1 MKNSH
6 DESVSGKHAHRGHF
20 TQALGA
26 FGSATLISRIL
37 GYARDAAVAAYF
49 GGGYQT
55 DAFYA
60 AFKIPNL
67 LRRFLGEGSLTSAFV
82 PVFTQTLRNK
92 GKEEAERLFDAVFT
106 GLLVVLTAIVLLG
119 ILFAPQV
126 TQLMSWGFTRDPQIF
141 ALTVRLTRLTFP
153 FLVLICL
160 AALVTAV
167 LNSCGVFFVPA
178 VAPSGLSIGEIA
190 FIVFVATRMGDPIS
204 GLAIAAVVGVGIHF
218 VWQLPALYKAGY
230 RLRFVKPFAHP
241 EVKAIFFLMVP
252 TIIGLCADQ
261 VNSFVDQFCA
271 SFLQVGAIT
280 ALYNSNRVMQLP
292 LALFG
297 VAVASVALP
306 ALSHNATDE
315 QLPVFKEMLG
325 FSLRIA
331 NYVLIPSFVGLTAV
345 GIPIVK
351 LLFQHG
357 HFKPE
362 FTYLTYSAMV
372 GFSVGL
378 PAYSATRILASAFYA
393 RKNTK
398 TPVRVAFQAM
408 TVNAVLDFAL
418 MWKWNVGGLAFATSA
433 AGWYQAIV
441 LFWLL
446 RKEMGL
452 LGGKE
457 ILRSFVFSSIA
468 GVAMGAVCYG
478 LSFYVLAK
486 LHVSLNVL
494 ISVAAGSLFYLLLS
508 RAFRV
513 EEYRILMDILRRR
526 KLPAT

>member
-6 DESVSGKHAHRGHF
+6 DESLEKKTAHHGHF
-20 TQALGA
+20 ARALGA

-60 AFKIPNL
+60 AFKVPNL

-82 PVFTQTLRNK
+82 PVFTETLRTK
-92 GKEEAERLFDAVFT
+92 GQKEAERLFDAVFT
-106 GLLVVLTAIVLLG
+106 GLLVLLTVIVILG
-119 ILFAPQV
+119 IMFAPLL
-126 TQLMSWGFTRDPQIF
+126 TKLMSWGFTRDPKIF
-141 ALTVRLTRLTFP
+141 ALTVHLTRLTFP
-153 FLVLICL
+153 FLLLICL

-167 LNSCGVFFVPA
+167 LNSCGVFFIPA
-178 VAPSGLSIGEIA
+178 VAPAGFSIGELA
-190 FIVFVATRMGDPIS
+190 FIVFLATRVEDPIA
-204 GLAIAAVVGVGIHF
+204 GLAVAAVAGVGLHF
-218 VWQLPALYKAGY
+218 VWQLPSLYRAGY

-241 EVKAIFFLMVP
+241 EVKSIFFLMVP
-252 TIIGLCADQ
+252 AVIGLCADQ

-271 SFLQVGAIT
+271 SFLQTGAIT

-306 ALSHNATDE
+306 ALSHNSAEE
-315 QLPVFKEMLG
+315 QLPVFKEMVG

-331 NYVLIPSFVGLTAV
+331 NYVLIPSFAGLTAV

-362 FTYLTYSAMV
+362 FTNLTYGAMV

-418 MWKWNVGGLAFATSA
+418 MWKWNVAGLALATSA
-433 AGWYQAIV
+433 AGWYQAVV

-446 RKEMGL
+446 RKELGL
-452 LGGKE
+452 LGGRE

-468 GVAMGAVCYG
+468 GVAMGLVCYG
-478 LSFYVLAK
+478 LSVHLLAN
-486 LHVSLNVL
+486 LHVAFNVL
-494 ISVAAGSLFYLLLS
+494 ISVAVGSLFYLLLS

-526 KLPAT
+526 KLPAV